1 MTAPLLLDTCAVIWA
16 SGAVAGA
23 ELLHDQL
30 AKAYEEGAQ
39 LWVSPI
45 TVWELGNL
53 ATRGRMGLVQPI
65 LPWFDLMLSR
75 ARLKQTILD
84 ARILAASTNLPGGI
98 HGDPADRIIVAT
110 ARTLTLRIVTRDAKI
125 LDYAARGHVLA
136 LAF

>member
-16 SGAVAGA
+16 SEANTKA

-53 ATRGRMGLVQPI
+53 ATRGRVGLVQPI
-65 LPWFDLMLSR
+65 LPWFNLMLRR
-75 ARLKQTILD
+75 ARLKQTPLD
-84 ARILAASTNLPGGI
+84 TQILAASTNLPGGI

-110 ARTLTLRIVTRDAKI
+110 AREYGLRIVTRDRKI

-136 LAF
+136 LAC